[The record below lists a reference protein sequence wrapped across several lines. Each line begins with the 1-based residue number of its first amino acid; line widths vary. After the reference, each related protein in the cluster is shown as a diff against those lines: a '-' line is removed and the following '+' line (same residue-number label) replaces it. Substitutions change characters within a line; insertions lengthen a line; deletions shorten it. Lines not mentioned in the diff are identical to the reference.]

1 MTLAIARHTPYVW
14 MHTEMFERFT
24 ERARQVVVLAQEEAR
39 ALRHNYIGTEH
50 ILLGLLRE
58 FDGVAA
64 QALESLGIT
73 LEMVRGDVTRIIG
86 AGEELTSAMIPF
98 TPRAKSVLAI
108 ALREALGLRHNY
120 IGTEHVLLGLVRER
134 EGVAVRIL
142 GDHDADPER
151 VRNAVIRTLRVGDA
165 EGRSEAATESEA
177 SLGWRGRPMALAALG
192 AARLARAAFDPRR
205 TGGLEPLEMQ
215 LLVRLT
221 LASADGTGA
230 EPGELLDSLTASMA
244 ADLDD
249 LRLAVRNLGRQ
260 RLVVTDDDEDNDV
273 RIAIT
278 TDGVGVV
285 ERWLRRA
292 APLFGNWP
300 ADNPDADDAVG

>member
-249 LRLAVRNLGRQ
+249 LRLAVRSLGRQ